1 MSAAAPLRAA
11 AARPDESREGRG
23 DAIAVAMAVLWFL
36 GAWQSRSLG
45 IWPAVGT
52 TASLLGVLAIAIEG
66 RALRAALGA
75 DAPRVA
81 LGVAVGLAMAWLT
94 ELLYR
99 PVTAAVPAIG
109 SDVAVLFRA
118 FGDPGPRAVLLLL
131 PLVVAAEELV
141 WRGVV
146 YGALARRLPMTA
158 AIVAASVL
166 YAIAHAPIGSPALVL
181 TCLCAGACWT
191 ALRAWSGSLAAAIV
205 AHLVWDLAVLV
216 VRPILPP
223 A

>member
-1 MSAAAPLRAA
+1 MSAAAPLRATTA
-11 AARPDESREGRG
+11 PPEESREGRDG
-23 DAIAVAMAVLWFL
+23 AIAAAMALLWFL

-52 TASLLGVLAIAIEG
+52 TASILGLLAIAVEH
-66 RALRAALGA
+66 RALRADLGA
-75 DAPRVA
+75 DGPRVA

-94 ELLYR
+94 ELLFR
-99 PVTAAVPAIG
+99 PVTAVVPAIG
-109 SDVAVLFRA
+109 SDVAGLYRA

-131 PLVVAAEELV
+131 PIVVAAEEIV

-146 YGALARRLPMTA
+146 FGALARRLPTVA

-166 YAIAHAPIGSPALVL
+166 YALAHAPIGSTALVL
-181 TCLCAGACWT
+181 TCLCAGVCWT

-216 VRPILPP
+216 VRPIVPP
-223 A
+223 G